1 MRVALAL
8 LVAASGLLG
17 AGRTADLAARLVD
30 AGLDPQ
36 TCVRVRDLPLI
47 RGDLRFYFNDGYIIF
62 GQPVEGVRLSA
73 VFIAAEEGGDAEL
86 LLLPPTRAERMS
98 LSFYAKTPN
107 LNEHFQ
113 ETVMVFSDDTAAE
126 LQRAIAAAGEPR
138 HAPDRGAEMAERW
151 NPVVRNFARG
161 FQVRLLHDLLGDNRA
176 AFGLF
181 YAAVAGRTAGNFDV
195 MYDPRA
201 AEQITVGRATSRG
214 QQRYFDV
221 WTRFAS
227 REFRNGRRTV
237 PSADVTILS
246 YNIEAEI
253 DPAFNMRVITRATVK
268 PGLEGKHSLTFDISP
283 QMRITG
289 ATLDGE
295 PVEVLQPE
303 SMRSNLIRGSA
314 NETFLVVPNKTLQ
327 PGREYAIEFRH
338 EGNVVSD
345 AGNGVYFVG
354 ARGAWYPNRYCQFS
368 RFELMFRY
376 PADLDLVA
384 TGRLDEAIEDGQ
396 WRVARY
402 RADVPLRLVGF
413 NLGRYEHHGVLR
425 GDYAVDV
432 YANRTLETALAPR
445 RQAPAVKHRGADPVS
460 PRWTVDL
467 EPVIEGGPRP
477 SARLERLGSEIAGAL
492 EFMAGA
498 FGPPVLKQLTVS
510 PIPGN
515 FGQGF
520 PGLIYLSTL
529 AYLDAADRPHAL
541 RNDAASIFFDEILT
555 AHETAHQWWGNLI
568 TSAETEGDWLMEAL
582 ANYSALL
589 YLEKRKGA
597 QALDAVLSSYRE
609 DLLTKTESGATI
621 ESAGPIVWGLRLES
635 SHTPDA
641 WRLITYEKGSWILHM
656 LRRRMGD
663 DRFFNMLGQL
673 RKRYQYKGISTE
685 EFRRLAAEFLPP
697 KSPDPDLEV
706 FFEQFVY
713 STGVPSLKLEH
724 TVRGSGPAYRV
735 SGTVTQTG
743 VDKEFSAYV
752 PVEIQLAK
760 GKPVVVWVRS
770 SSDPV
775 TFSVTVRQ
783 KPVSVALDPG
793 NAVLRR

>member
-1 MRVALAL
+1 MRVAIAL
-8 LVAASGLLG
+8 LLAASGLLA
-17 AGRTADLAARLVD
+17 AGTAADLAGRLVE

-36 TCVRVRDLPLI
+36 TCVRVRDLHLI
-47 RGDLRFYFNDGYIIF
+47 RGDLRFYFNDGYLIL
-62 GQPVEGVRLSA
+62 GKPVEGVRLSA
-73 VFIAAEEGGDAEL
+73 VFMAAEEGGDAEL
-86 LLLPPTRAERMS
+86 LLLPPTRSERLS

-107 LNEHFQ
+107 LNEHFHNA
-113 ETVMVFSDDTAAE
+113 VLVFSDGAAAE
-126 LQRAIAAAGEPR
+126 LQQAIAAAGEPR
-138 HAPDRGAEMAERW
+138 PAPGRGAEMAEQW
-151 NPVVRNFARG
+151 DPVVRNFARS
-161 FQVRLLHDLLGDNRA
+161 FQIRLLHDLLGDNRA

-181 YAAVAGRTAGNFDV
+181 YAAVSGRTLGNFDV
-195 MYDPRA
+195 VYDPRA
-201 AEQITVGRATSRG
+201 AEQITVGRVTSRG
-214 QQRYFDV
+214 EQLFFDV

-227 REFRNGRRTV
+227 REFRDGRRTV
-237 PSADVTILS
+237 PSADVTVLS
-246 YNIEAEI
+246 YNIEAEL
-253 DPAFNMRVITRATVK
+253 DAAFDMRVITRATVT

-289 ATLDGE
+289 AMLDGE

-303 SMRSNLIRGSA
+303 SMRSNLIRGTA
-314 NETFLVVPNKTLQ
+314 NETFLLVPNRTLQ
-327 PGREYAIEFRH
+327 PGREYKLEFRH

-345 AGNGVYFVG
+345 AGNGVYYVG
-354 ARGAWYPNRYCQFS
+354 SRGAWYPNRYCQFS

-376 PADLDLVA
+376 PVDLDLVA
-384 TGRLDEAIEDGQ
+384 TGRLAEMIEDGQ

-402 RADVPLRLVGF
+402 RVDAPLRLVGF
-413 NLGRYEHHGVLR
+413 NLGRYEHHGVAR
-425 GDYAVDV
+425 EDYTVDV
-432 YANRTLETALAPR
+432 YANRTLEAALAPR
-445 RQAPAVKHRGADPVS
+445 RLAPAVKQRGADPVS

-467 EPVIEGGPRP
+467 QPMMEGGPRP
-477 SARLERLGSEIAGAL
+477 SARLERLGAEIAGAL
-492 EFMAGA
+492 EYMAGA
-498 FGPPVLKQLTVS
+498 LGPPVLKQLTVS
-510 PIPGN
+510 PIPGS

-529 AYLDAADRPHAL
+529 AYLDTADRPHSVRGHSA
-541 RNDAASIFFDEILT
+541 NVFFDEILT

-568 TSAETEGDWLMEAL
+568 TAAETEGDWLMEAL

-597 QALDAVLSSYRE
+597 QALDAVLSAYRE
-609 DLLTKTESGATI
+609 DLLTKNESGATI
-621 ESAGPIVWGLRLES
+621 ESAGPIVWGSRLVS

-641 WRLITYEKGSWILHM
+641 WRLITYEKGSWIMHM

-663 DRFFNMLGQL
+663 DRFFNMLGQM
-673 RKRYQYKGISTE
+673 RKRYQYKSISTD

-697 KSPDPDLEV
+697 KSPDPELEA

-724 TVRGSGPAYRV
+724 SVRGAGTAYRV
-735 SGTVTQTG
+735 KGTLTQRE
-743 VDKEFSAYV
+743 VDKEFSAFV
-752 PVEIQLAK
+752 PVEIQLPK

-775 TFSVTVRQ
+775 MFSVNLRQ
-783 KPVSVALDPG
+783 KPVRVVLDPE